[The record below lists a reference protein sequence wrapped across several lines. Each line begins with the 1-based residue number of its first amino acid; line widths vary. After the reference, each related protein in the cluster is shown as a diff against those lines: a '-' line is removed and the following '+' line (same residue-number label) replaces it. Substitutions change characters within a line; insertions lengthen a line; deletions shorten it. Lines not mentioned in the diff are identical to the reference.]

1 MASTSSLAD
10 ALITTLRDSSGS
22 AFDTLNTTRNDFG
35 LLDTTNSG
43 CVFVVLPGGF
53 TRIPNAFGDPQT
65 KEQSTRL
72 LVRCYT
78 RETGNSVDTL
88 NKIYRAEIDLVA
100 ALDAN
105 DTLSGSATFAFL
117 ESGNGW
123 DGNSF
128 VELGG
133 QIWVP
138 QDFTVRVQ
146 TYADLDD

>member
-10 ALITTLRDSSGS
+10 ALITTLRNSSGS
-22 AFDTLNTTRNDFG
+22 AFDALNTTLNDFG

-53 TRIPNAFGDPQT
+53 SRMPNAFGAPQT
-65 KEQSTRL
+65 KEQNTRL
-72 LVRCYT
+72 NVRCYT
-78 RETGNSVDTL
+78 REMGSSVDTL
-88 NKIYRAEIDLVA
+88 NKVYQAEIDLVA
-100 ALDAN
+100 ALSAN

-123 DGNSF
+123 DGNYF

-138 QDFTVRVQ
+138 QDFTIRVQ
-146 TYADLDD
+146 TYDGLD